1 MGANWFVKAQWSMI
15 LGTAENIFEL
25 LSGFFELIL
34 PTLIVPDRAFAIGR
48 VLEVACEA
56 SVSHLIRPMMK
67 WLLMPGTLGK
77 SHSINFSPGHGHG

>member
-1 MGANWFVKAQWSMI
+1 MGANWFVKAQRSMI
-15 LGTAENIFEL
+15 LSATENMFDF

-67 WLLMPGTLGK
+67 WLLTPGTLGK
-77 SHSINFSPGHGHG
+77 SHSINFSTGLGQS